1 MEYLQ
6 GCKQEIDMKLNSY
19 IDIEFEGE
27 AKEIRMG
34 RFSDVL
40 EIGENTENPNFDCIN
55 IPNQYAKQL
64 IRELVRLYPD
74 WDKD

>member
-1 MEYLQ
+1 MQTGDRY
-6 GCKQEIDMKLNSY
+6 MNSC
-19 IDIEFEGE
+19 INIEFEGE

-40 EIGENTENPNFDCIN
+40 EIGENTENPNFDYIN
-55 IPNQYAKQL
+55 IPNQYARAL
-64 IRELVRLYPD
+64 IRELVKLYPD